1 MTRRIIYDVASA
13 SFVDTDK
20 FGLSG
25 GISFDRLAKLL
36 QETQCRGS
44 ERLTTIVIEP
54 DNHMISLRF
63 VEGERT

>member
-20 FGLSG
+20 LGLSG

-36 QETQCRGS
+36 QQTQCRGS
-44 ERLTTIVIEP
+44 ERLTTIIVEP
-54 DNHMISLRF
+54 GNHMITLRF
-63 VEGERT
+63 EQETSR